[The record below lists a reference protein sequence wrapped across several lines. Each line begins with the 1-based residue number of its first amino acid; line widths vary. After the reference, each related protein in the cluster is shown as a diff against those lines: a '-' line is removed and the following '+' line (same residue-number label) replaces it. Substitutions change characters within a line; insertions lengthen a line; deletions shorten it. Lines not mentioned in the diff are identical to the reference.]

1 MSGRKFV
8 QAVSGSIVAL
18 TRDLA
23 KLHDIEAKLA
33 TLRARDP
40 DFRLFCARAHR
51 YQLGPVLKEDQLS
64 GLEQEFGAT
73 LPDGY
78 RTFLL
83 HIGNGG
89 AGPYYGLFP
98 LAGGDPEDLT
108 DFNSIKDPFPWKD
121 KNLRPRRV
129 LPGALYI
136 CNYGCALRFVLIV
149 TGQCRGEVWHD
160 WRADSAGI
168 YPATNPRGDRL
179 HFLEWYSQ
187 WLDDRLTNP
196 VDVSPPGLR

>member
-1 MSGRKFV
+1 M
-8 QAVSGSIVAL
+8 
-18 TRDLA
+18 TPDLA
-23 KLHDIEAKLA
+23 KLRDIEAKLA
-33 TLRARDP
+33 TLRAGDP
-40 DFRLFCARAHR
+40 DFRLFCAGAHR
-51 YQLGPVLKEDQLS
+51 YQLGPAFKEGQLS

-78 RTFLL
+78 RAFLL

-89 AGPYYGLFP
+89 AGPYYGLLS

-108 DFNSIKDPFPWKD
+108 DFDSIKDPFPWKN

-129 LPGALYI
+129 LPGVAYI
-136 CNYGCALRFVLIV
+136 ANYGCALRFFLVV

-168 YPATNPRGDRL
+168 YPATNHSGERL
-179 HFLEWYSQ
+179 YFLEWYSQ
-187 WLDDRLTNP
+187 WLDDSLGQLP
-196 VDVSPPGLR
+196 GLDPPGLRYRGGSFASPFGKRS